1 MTFQEELE
9 DLKKEFNELKTAYQN
24 PQLYIWNH
32 FSLIRNEI
40 DTSANQH
47 LLTHNLDELEER
59 QVIDNW
65 LLMIDQVKRVESLSL
80 EAFTQ
85 EFSNSQIESE
95 LDSIESELNR
105 NLVFFVKDRLKSI
118 WKSLEELFFLNTT
131 VVFLDK
137 QEYLKHELA
146 RQQSR
151 LESQETSEFFTY
163 SKLDFN
169 IFDKMNEKT
178 TFGKL
183 LVLNEHFSK
192 QNWDVL
198 R

>member
-9 DLKKEFNELKTAYQN
+9 DLKKEFNELKTAYKN

-137 QEYLKHELA
+137 QEYLKNELV